1 MIYLA
6 QTDTTAGFLSKDLT
20 KINQIKR
27 RRVDTPCLITL
38 AKFSKL
44 KDFARVPS
52 KFKNRVRR
60 AKKTTFIYPNLRSFR
75 VVKECKHAEFL
86 STHEWFYST
95 SANLHGAK
103 FDEKFA
109 RNVADVIVD
118 ETFFESAPSRI
129 LRLSRSNLKK
139 IR

>member
-27 RRVDTPCLITL
+27 RRIDTPCLITL
-38 AKFSKL
+38 AEFAKL
-44 KDFARVPS
+44 KDFTRVPS
-52 KFKNRVRR
+52 KFKNRIRR

-86 STHEWFYST
+86 STHGWFYST

-109 RNVADVIVD
+109 REAANIIVD

-129 LRLSRSNLKK
+129 LRISRSNLRK